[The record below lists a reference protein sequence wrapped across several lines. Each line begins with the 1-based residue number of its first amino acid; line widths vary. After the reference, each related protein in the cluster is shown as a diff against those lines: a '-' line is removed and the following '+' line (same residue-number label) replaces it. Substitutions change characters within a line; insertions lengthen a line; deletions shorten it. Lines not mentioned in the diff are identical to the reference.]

1 MYIGFASKKLKRDCE
16 ESKFRNKRWNKL
28 GNKIVQRLNEIGA
41 SQNLAEL
48 LRQPG
53 AKCHALSRDRD
64 GQYAVKLNDN
74 NRLIFEP
81 LNNPSARTANGK
93 LYLTKVTAVRIIDIK
108 DYH

>member
-1 MYIGFASKKLKRDCE
+1 MYIDFVSRKLKRDCE

-48 LRQPG
+48 LRLPG
-53 AKCHALSRDRD
+53 ARCHALSGDRD
-64 GQYAVKLNDN
+64 GQYAVKLDDN
-74 NRLIFEP
+74 NRLIFEASDDP
-81 LNNPSARTANGK
+81 NARIANGK
-93 LYLTKVTAVRIIDIK
+93 LDLTKVTAVKIIDIT